1 MTSDERTGQKIEGE
15 ADVVVIGGGIVG
27 CATAYNLAK
36 RGVSVVL
43 VEKGEIAGEQ
53 SGRNW
58 GWVSQLRN
66 PVEAPL
72 QILSQKIWGGL
83 TDELDADLEW
93 VQAGSFYL
101 AADEREFETLRRQAE
116 IMRDAGM
123 DVAAMS
129 RSEVE
134 EAVPGI
140 AGNWYGGYLNR
151 NNGHADP
158 VKTTTAFARAAREAG
173 AKIYTGCTAIGVEA
187 SNGAVASV
195 KTERGPIKTAAVVCA
210 AGAWSSKIGRTVGL
224 DFPQR
229 SVRATVA
236 RTNPVPHFTKTNV
249 WGGGVAVRQRTDGSL
264 IIAGDGT
271 SDYDVTLDSFRHLT
285 AFLPEYRRNWR
296 DIRLHFGTEL
306 FNDAMRRMPWSRS
319 EQHPF
324 MRPEPRPNARNVQS
338 ALRSLLSLFPHL
350 DGLVRIEHAWAGY
363 IDGTPDR
370 VPIIGEAPGIKG
382 LIVAT
387 GFSGHG
393 FAMGPGAG
401 VVVSE
406 LILDGQASVD
416 VHPMRLGRF
425 EEGQPNPDPESV

>member
-1 MTSDERTGQKIEGE
+1 MTSGEAAGPEIENE

-36 RGVSVVL
+36 RGVKVVL

-72 QILSQKIWGGL
+72 QILSQEIWGGL
-83 TDELDADLEW
+83 SEELDADLEW

-101 AADEREFETLRRQAE
+101 AADEKEFETLRKQAE
-116 IMRDAGM
+116 IMRDTGM
-123 DVAAMS
+123 DVAALS

-134 EAVPGI
+134 EEVPGI

-173 AKIYTGCTAIGVEA
+173 AKIYSSCSAMGVEV

-195 KTERGPIKTAAVVCA
+195 ETERGPIKTAVIVCA
-210 AGAWSSKIGRTVGL
+210 AGAWSGKIGRTIGL

-271 SDYDVTLDSFRHLT
+271 SDYDVTLDSFRHFT
-285 AFLPEYRRNWR
+285 AFLPEYRRSWR
-296 DIRLHFGTEL
+296 NIRLHFGAEL
-306 FNDAMRRMPWSRS
+306 VKDAMRRMPWSRRDR
-319 EQHPF
+319 HPF
-324 MRPEPRPNARNVQS
+324 MRPEPRPNARKVKS
-338 ALRSLLSLFPHL
+338 ALQSLLSLFPHL
-350 DGLVRIEHAWAGY
+350 DGLVRIEQAWAGY

-370 VPIIGEAPGIKG
+370 VPIIGEVPGIKG
-382 LIVAT
+382 FFVAT

-406 LILDGQASVD
+406 LVLDGHASVD
-416 VHPMRLGRF
+416 IHPMRLGRF
-425 EEGQPNPDPESV
+425 AEGQPNPDPEAV